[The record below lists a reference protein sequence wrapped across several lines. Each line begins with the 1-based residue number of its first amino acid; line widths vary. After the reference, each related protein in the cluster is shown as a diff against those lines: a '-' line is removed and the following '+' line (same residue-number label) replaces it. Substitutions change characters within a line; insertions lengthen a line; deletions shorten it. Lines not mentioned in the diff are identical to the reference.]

1 MNLRRNILSGSDGA
15 LASRS
20 NFLFDLLCSTR
31 LINRI
36 SACNR
41 QNKQLT
47 NLYEHVHC
55 PDLHKMG
62 QACNSTYETQNCI
75 DLQEARKS
83 TNYYGTLAL
92 KSESVSPKI

>member
-20 NFLFDLLCSTR
+20 NFLLDLLCSTR

-41 QNKQLT
+41 QNKQSLINKFMWT
-47 NLYEHVHC
+47 C
-55 PDLHKMG
+55 PLFWPSQD
-62 QACNSTYETQNCI
+62 
-75 DLQEARKS
+75 
-83 TNYYGTLAL
+83 GTSL
-92 KSESVSPKI
+92 